1 MKKTLF
7 TTALAFALSIFGA
20 AAFAQTQSAV
30 SYVPGA
36 AEDEPGFFTSN
47 VSKSLTLL
55 IATPSDVNLSDNL
68 SAVSGTDGGKTL
80 GYTRNG
86 GDFISLAKAVDE
98 AKVVTVTSTDDG
110 ETKKANVT
118 TIRLGDFTEG
128 DAIQLGYR
136 DSEGFHP
143 YAPSKIEDDPG
154 YYAGYN
160 SENFFQLDF
169 SQDPF
174 DGMIE
179 VLVMGEPLPAST
191 VSLLVALGAGAVFL
205 LYHNRRR
212 RIGAVEQA

>member
-7 TTALAFALSIFGA
+7 TTALAIALAIGGMT
-20 AAFAQTQSAV
+20 AFAQEEKPETSSDNTNFSKISFKDGVLSSTVAAPFRIIAGSASDFDLKAKLAAAATTTSGDKQFGYLLNGSEFV
-30 SYVPGA
+30 SLKNALTNANVIEVNDAKLASISLGNFNKGDTIEFGYGNPDSDFVA
-36 AEDEPGFFTSN
+36 TN
-47 VSKSLTLL
+47 VSL
-55 IATPSDVNLSDNL
+55 N
-68 SAVSGTDGGKTL
+68 VS
-80 GYTRNG
+80 
-86 GDFISLAKAVDE
+86 S
-98 AKVVTVTSTDDG
+98 
-110 ETKKANVT
+110 
-118 TIRLGDFTEG
+118 
-128 DAIQLGYR
+128 
-136 DSEGFHP
+136 
-143 YAPSKIEDDPG
+143 DPG
-154 YYAGYN
+154 YFTGYN